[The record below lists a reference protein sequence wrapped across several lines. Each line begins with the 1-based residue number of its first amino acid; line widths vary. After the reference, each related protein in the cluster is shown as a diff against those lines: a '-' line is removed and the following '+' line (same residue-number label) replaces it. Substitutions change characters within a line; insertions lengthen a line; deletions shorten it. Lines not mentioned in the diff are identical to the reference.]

1 MMGAT
6 LAILHW
12 KCNLDA
18 RGVDFKIARISRHF
32 VGLVLENPKH
42 VQSFDPESFCAQS
55 LALQIVSNSTWPRP
69 VSVLL
74 PEQGQDIAIFYSAWE
89 AFSDAYLSASQM
101 LLWKHESGHVQ
112 RLPTSV
118 LWWVV
123 QLGVPGSTVPQGRKL

>member
-1 MMGAT
+1 MMGAA

-18 RGVDFKIARISRHF
+18 RGVGFKIGRILRHF
-32 VGLVLENPKH
+32 VGLILENPKD

-55 LALQIVSNSTWPRP
+55 LALQIVSNPTWPRP

-74 PEQGQDIAIFYSAWE
+74 PEQGQDIAIFYRAWE
-89 AFSDAYLSASQM
+89 SFSDAYLSASER
-101 LLWKHESGHVQ
+101 LLWEHGSEHTQ

-118 LWWVV
+118 IWWVV
-123 QLGVPGSTVPQGRKL
+123 QLGVPGLTVPQDRML